1 MSTARLIHILSILQQ
16 KTNAEKALTLH
27 EIHTANCCVCIR
39 KNIVPNSGCG
49 MIFPY

>member
-27 EIHTANCCVCIR
+27 EIHSQLLR
-39 KNIVPNSGCG
+39 LYP
-49 MIFPY
+49 